1 MQVRLTPK
9 ALELVD
15 DMLAAHLANE
25 ARLLASLPA
34 EERAR
39 TGAALCTLLRS
50 LGGTDIT

>member
-15 DMLAAHLANE
+15 EMRAAHLANE

-39 TGAALCTLLRS
+39 TATALRTLLHS
-50 LGGTDIT
+50 LGDTDIT